1 MIAVSA
7 GLAVLLVMLAELNVS
22 RKHDRVLRS
31 RHAWEPPG
39 DVYRLMAWAYPLTF
53 AAMTMEAVI
62 AGPRW
67 PGLMLPGVAI
77 LVAAKLLKLWAIASL
92 GDRWTFRVLIVPE
105 PLVATGPYAF
115 IRHPN
120 YVAVIGEIVGFA
132 LLVGSPVAGAV
143 SLVGFGELLRRRV
156 AVEERALGHPPC
168 T

>member
-1 MIAVSA
+1 MMAVA
-7 GLAVLLVMLAELNVS
+7 VCLAVLLVMLAELNVS

-53 AAMTMEAVI
+53 VVMTCEAMI

-67 PGLMLPGVAI
+67 PRVMVLGAVVLL
-77 LVAAKLLKLWAIASL
+77 AAKLLKFWAIASL

-120 YVAVIGEIVGFA
+120 YVAVIGEMLGFA
-132 LLVGSPVAGAV
+132 LLAGAPVAGAA
-143 SLVGFGELLRRRV
+143 SLIGFGELLRRRI

>member
-1 MIAVSA
+1 MIPVAA
-7 GLAVLLVMLAELNVS
+7 CLAILLVMLAELDVS
-22 RKHDRVLRS
+22 RKHDRLLRS

-53 AAMTMEAVI
+53 VAMTGEAVI

-67 PGLMLPGVAI
+67 PRVMALGVGI
-77 LVAAKLLKLWAIASL
+77 LVAAKLVKFWAIAAL

-115 IRHPN
+115 VRHPN
-120 YVAVIGEIVGFA
+120 YIAVIGELLGFA
-132 LLVGSPVAGAV
+132 LLVGAPVAGAV
-143 SLVGFGELLRRRV
+143 SLIGFGELLRRRI
-156 AVEERALGHPPC
+156 AVEERALGHPRC

>member
-1 MIAVSA
+1 MIPVAA
-7 GLAVLLVMLAELNVS
+7 CTAVLLVMLAELNVS
-22 RKHDRVLRS
+22 RQHDRSLRS

-53 AAMTMEAVI
+53 VAMAGEAVL

-67 PGLMLPGVAI
+67 PRVMMLGAVI
-77 LVAAKLLKLWAIASL
+77 LVAAKLLKFWAIASL

-115 IRHPN
+115 VRHPN
-120 YVAVIGEIVGFA
+120 YIAVIGEILGFA
-132 LLVGSPVAGAV
+132 LLVGAPVAGAV
-143 SLVGFGELLRRRV
+143 SLVGFGALLRRRI